1 MHLQSATDFVWLSS
15 VTPGPVCFCSA
26 EKLHTVYLLP
36 LSRLDINECLE
47 GTDACNRETQH
58 CLNGRGN
65 YTCQNKAV
73 ETCSPGFIYDSAS
86 KACEGL
92 NIAFFSTLQWR
103 ANHTPRSI

>member
-1 MHLQSATDFVWLSS
+1 MQHLLSQTTTGFIL
-15 VTPGPVCFCSA
+15 TPIFHNYNCNSFPPWYRNA
-26 EKLHTVYLLP
+26 LHTISSISCH
-36 LSRLDINECLE
+36 SRLDINECLE

-73 ETCSPGFIYDSAS
+73 ETCLPGFIYDSAS

-92 NIAFFSTLQWR
+92 NIAFFRT
-103 ANHTPRSI
+103 TD